1 MGFLCMWEWLGVGCR
16 SPLIDFEEKRRGRNK
31 AFLFTLSRPPPFLLE
46 YFNPPAC
53 YFPLSFPDYD
63 DALQEEEAREL
74 REIMEELQRVRE
86 EERRRNPEPAA
97 VR

>member
-1 MGFLCMWEWLGVGCR
+1 MWVPQ
-16 SPLIDFEEKRRGRNK
+16 SPHRFRRKEEGGEITPSYLHFRGRRRF
-31 AFLFTLSRPPPFLLE
+31 FLNIS
-46 YFNPPAC
+46 PPAC
-53 YFPLSFPDYD
+53 YFPLFPDYD